1 MAYFN
6 EKEAHIF
13 LEMMEG
19 LPSQDIA
26 AENGLTFEELMEC
39 KDIIIDKLNQ
49 DTVAY
54 TTKEGFLPTIFSN
67 SIISYTWNLNNNSLY
82 NQL

>member
-19 LPSQDIA
+19 LPSQEIA

-49 DTVAY
+49 D
-54 TTKEGFLPTIFSN
+54 IR
-67 SIISYTWNLNNNSLY
+67 SINKLDLASSTLCRRDIIN
-82 NQL
+82 